1 MKGDTIMEKRILG
14 KTGEYLS
21 IVGFGGII
29 VAQVPQRDA
38 NNYVAEA
45 IDSGVNY
52 FDIAPTYFDAEDHLG
67 PALVGKRKEIFLAC
81 KTENRSKS
89 GSEELLHNS
98 LKKLKTDHFDLY
110 QLHAV
115 TTLEDVEQI
124 FSSKGAMETFLK
136 AKQAGLINHIGFSA
150 HSEEAALALMERYDF
165 DSILLPI
172 NCINIF
178 NANFAPKILEIAKAK
193 GMGILA
199 LKAMAK
205 TDLEKGIVNKYPKAW
220 YQPIEDE
227 TLAKLAYRYTLSQGI
242 TAAIPPGYIKF
253 FRWAVEAS
261 RDLKAITSE
270 EENSL
275 RILAKGIKP
284 LFPLK

>member
-1 MKGDTIMEKRILG
+1 MEKRILG

-29 VAQVPQRDA
+29 VAQVPQKDA

-45 IDSGVNY
+45 IDAGVNY
-52 FDIAPTYFDAEDHLG
+52 FDVAPTYFDAEDHLG

-81 KTENRSKS
+81 KTENRSKK

-124 FSSKGAMETFLK
+124 FSSQGAMETFLK
-136 AKQAGLINHIGFSA
+136 AKQEGLINHIGFSA

-165 DSILLPI
+165 DSMLLPI
-172 NCINIF
+172 NWVNIF
-178 NANFAPKILEIAKAK
+178 NANFAPKVLEIAKSK

-205 TDLEKGIVNKYPKAW
+205 TDWAEGAVKKYPKAW
-220 YQPIEDE
+220 YEPIEDE
-227 TLAKLAYRYTLSQGI
+227 SLAKLAYRYTLSQGI

-261 RDLKAITSE
+261 KDFKFITSE

-275 RILAKGIKP
+275 RMLAKGIKP
-284 LFPLK
+284 LFPQH